1 VAGFGADRGIFSGDR
16 QKGPDA
22 AAVAGRPID
31 EMETDMVRV
40 MLEDADYC
48 DVPADL
54 MTFDDGAV
62 VFWRDGEE
70 VGRHRQVRIRSLELV
85 AARSMGRRI
94 EETRKTYPNAY
105 RSWTQEEEDRLTDL
119 FQRNVGKDVLVKELG
134 RQPGGIQTRL
144 RSLNLL
150 AEDEQLR

>member
-1 VAGFGADRGIFSGDR
+1 VTD
-16 QKGPDA
+16 KGTDA
-22 AAVAGRPID
+22 AALAGRPVD
-31 EMETDMVRV
+31 EMEADMVRV

-54 MTFDDGAV
+54 MTFDEGAV

-70 VGRHRQVRIRSLELV
+70 VGRHRQLRIRSLELL
-85 AARSMGRRI
+85 AGRSMGRRI

-105 RSWTQEEEDRLTDL
+105 RSWTQEEEDKLTDL

-144 RSLNLL
+144 RMLNLL

>member
-1 VAGFGADRGIFSGDR
+1 
-16 QKGPDA
+16 
-22 AAVAGRPID
+22 VAGRPKD
-31 EMETDMVRV
+31 EMEADMVRV
-40 MLEDADYC
+40 MLEDGDYC

-70 VGRHRQVRIRSLELV
+70 VGRHRQVRIRSLELP

-105 RSWTQEEEDRLTDL
+105 RSWTQEEEDKLTDL
-119 FQRNVGKDVLVKELG
+119 FQRDVGKDVLVKELG

-144 RSLNLL
+144 RILNLL